1 MAFYRLRYFC
11 LIVLLAILAGCSS
24 SGKRSGG
31 YYQNDGP
38 GGSPPANIEAIPDAI
53 PRIEAYAP
61 ANLRPYSVF
70 GRRYVPISG
79 NAPYREEG
87 IASWYGRQF
96 HGNKTANGE
105 TYDMY
110 AMTAAHPTL
119 PIPSYARVTRPTTGR
134 SIIVRINDR
143 GPFHPGR
150 IIDLSYVAAAKLG
163 LIGPG
168 SGKVVVEAITQTDI
182 SRGTWKTP
190 GQNTV
195 AVASQNAQDMAA
207 PPAQTFTADEPAM
220 TPLMPD
226 ALSAI
231 ALTDSNGVT
240 SPDDAGNAP
249 TSPNSTFAAPSEQAQ
264 IAPPASSGFYLQFGA
279 FGNAENAQ
287 ALAQKLNIQ
296 IAGVESQTVHVA
308 QGGELF
314 RVQLGPYTDR
324 TQAVNAAVR
333 VYDAVG
339 AQPTIALR

>member
-1 MAFYRLRYFC
+1 MAFYRFRYFC

-38 GGSPPANIEAIPDAI
+38 GSSPPANIEAIPDAV

-70 GRRYVPISG
+70 GRRYIPISG

-105 TYDMY
+105 IYDMY

-119 PIPSYARVTRPTTGR
+119 PIPSYARVTRPATGR

-182 SRGTWKTP
+182 SRGTWQTP
-190 GQNTV
+190 GQNVV
-195 AVASQNAQDMAA
+195 AVETQNAHYTSDTQ
-207 PPAQTFTADEPAM
+207 AQTFTADEPAIK
-220 TPLMPD
+220 PLIPD

-240 SPDDAGNAP
+240 SPDNGRSNTLPDSTDATP
-249 TSPNSTFAAPSEQAQ
+249 QDQTQVAAPA
-264 IAPPASSGFYLQFGA
+264 ASGFYLQFGA
-279 FGNAENAQ
+279 FGSAENAQ
-287 ALAQKLNIQ
+287 ALAQKLNTQ
-296 IAGVESQTVHVA
+296 IAGVETQTVHVA
-308 QGGELF
+308 QGGGLF
-314 RVQLGPYTDR
+314 RVQLGPYADR